1 MQVMTKGIP
10 LGTDWV
16 WLMSI
21 LAVGVPSVSEWYS
34 TCGAAM
40 EPQSRVLSCIQ

>member
-1 MQVMTKGIP
+1 MQVMTKQIP

-21 LAVGVPSVSEWYS
+21 LAVGVPSVSDVLHLWGS
-34 TCGAAM
+34 HGAT
-40 EPQSRVLSCIQ
+40 V

>member
-21 LAVGVPSVSEWYS
+21 LAVASVSDVQQLWGS
-34 TCGAAM
+34 HGAT
-40 EPQSRVLSCIQ
+40 V